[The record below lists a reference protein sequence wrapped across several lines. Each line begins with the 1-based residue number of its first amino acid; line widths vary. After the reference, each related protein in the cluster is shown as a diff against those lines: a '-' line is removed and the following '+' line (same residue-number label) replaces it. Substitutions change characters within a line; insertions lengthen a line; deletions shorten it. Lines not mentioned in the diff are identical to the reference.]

1 MGSEAMSDD
10 PFEKAIATF
19 RQMAADAAS
28 ARVMRDLAASVSGRE
43 QAPVQTQAT
52 PSRSDPSEDLKHFQ
66 QRLRD
71 GALADF
77 TTRRRT
83 GL

>member
-1 MGSEAMSDD
+1 MSDD
-10 PFEKAIATF
+10 PFENAIAGF

-28 ARVMRDLAASVSGRE
+28 ARAMRDLAASASGRE
-43 QAPVQTQAT
+43 QAPLQS
-52 PSRSDPSEDLKHFQ
+52 PSPEGTDPKEELKRFQ

-71 GALADF
+71 DALSQF
-77 TTRRRT
+77 NTKRRT

>member
-1 MGSEAMSDD
+1 MSDD

-28 ARVMRDLAASVSGRE
+28 ARAMRDLAAFASARE
-43 QAPVQTQAT
+43 QAPLQSPSPEAAT
-52 PSRSDPSEDLKHFQ
+52 DPAEQLKRFQ

-71 GALADF
+71 DALSQIKN
-77 TTRRRT
+77 TRRT